1 MYQGGSRQWATNKLL
16 FLWAQ
21 ALVARVAA
29 LEAEATAAAA
39 AASMAKRAAAASEE
53 RLGAVQRDCAAA
65 ARAQQARSPVRFLGR
80 PLSPLRCSML
90 VPLSIAH
97 KLCVNL

>member
-1 MYQGGSRQWATNKLL
+1 LL
-16 FLWAQ
+16 VLWAQ

-65 ARAQQARSPVRFLGR
+65 ARAQQARSPVRFWGR
-80 PLSPLRCSML
+80 ALSPLRCSML
-90 VPLSIAH
+90 VPLSVAH